1 MLKRVH
7 AALAAAAFVLVACG
21 PKTEAERPLAEGE
34 QQIVGKIVRIE
45 DGAYPMFFVHVIA
58 PGQSSEL
65 PLDLNAEEADLGGK
79 SAGDFDGKN
88 ATVTYV
94 VESKPSL
101 VDVRM
106 DGQTVLGDAAPT
118 VPLDG
123 KASVT
128 GVLSGA
134 SEISGGD
141 LPDEI
146 TVTDAGGKATTFAY
160 YVIPSM
166 IPANGRQVTAYYTDD
181 TRNRV
186 TAMRP
191 AK

>member
-7 AALAAAAFVLVACG
+7 VALAAAAFALIACG
-21 PKTEAERPLAEGE
+21 PQPETGRPLAPGE
-34 QQIVGKIVRIE
+34 QRITAKVVRVE

-65 PLDLNAEEADLGGK
+65 PLDLNAEVADLGGK
-79 SAGDFDGKN
+79 SPGDFDGKN

-94 VESKPSL
+94 VESKPNL
-101 VDVRM
+101 VDLRVA
-106 DGQTVLGDAAPT
+106 DKTILGDAAPT

-123 KASVT
+123 KSAVT

-134 SEISGGD
+134 GEISGGD
-141 LPDEI
+141 LPGEI

-160 YVIPSM
+160 YVTPSM
-166 IPANGRQVTAYYTDD
+166 RPANGRQVTAYYTDD

-186 TAMRP
+186 TAMRL